1 MRIRLHDVIAV
12 IICPIVILDPIPPD
26 RLVHDRFHPPNQP
39 EPNLSSLP
47 PSLSLVVSKKA
58 ATTGRPQPSCRV
70 EEKSDR
76 DAQFTLV
83 ALTLRSR
90 CRTNELTSA
99 IHRIDRSGNG
109 CARTDAITIRLG
121 SCIDMEGLE
130 RSKIRESI
138 FSIRFVFDINVYYPR
153 AWNR

>member
-1 MRIRLHDVIAV
+1 MTLSR
-12 IICPIVILDPIPPD
+12 
-26 RLVHDRFHPPNQP
+26 
-39 EPNLSSLP
+39 LSSVRSLSSILSPPIGSSMTVSIHRINPNRIYRPSLP
-47 PSLSLVVSKKA
+47 LSLSLVVSKKA
-58 ATTGRPQPSCRV
+58 ATTGRRQPSCRV

-130 RSKIRESI
+130 RSKIRERIRVYFLFVS
-138 FSIRFVFDINVYYPR
+138 FSI
-153 AWNR
+153 